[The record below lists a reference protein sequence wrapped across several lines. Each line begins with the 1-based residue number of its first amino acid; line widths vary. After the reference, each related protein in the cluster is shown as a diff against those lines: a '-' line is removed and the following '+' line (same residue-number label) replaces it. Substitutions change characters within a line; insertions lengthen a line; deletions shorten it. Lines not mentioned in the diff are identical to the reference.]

1 MQEILRL
8 QPMEQQLQQLGLQHS
23 GLDCRPPENIK
34 LMDQKEKWINKKK
47 LNEPFQAKCLLG
59 KS

>member
-1 MQEILRL
+1 
-8 QPMEQQLQQLGLQHS
+8 MEQQLQQLGLQHS

>member
-23 GLDCRPPENIK
+23 GLDCRPPEMRK
-34 LMDQKEKWINKKK
+34 LMDQKEQWINKKIERTSSSK
-47 LNEPFQAKCLLG
+47 M
-59 KS
+59 SSR